1 MTSLTGRFVRTTSL
15 FMFPKEDKK
24 QKHSFGS
31 YFSSGRYLY
40 KHNFLDSIRCIFLS
54 FRYPCFQRCRML
66 LLWRIGFWIGYI
78 ERDMEFIKMESKI
91 RLGSI
96 CWVGVFGR
104 PLHQSFGTIALATRG
119 SIFNRR
125 FIIYLFISAN
135 CAVV

>member
-1 MTSLTGRFVRTTSL
+1 M
-15 FMFPKEDKK
+15 
-24 QKHSFGS
+24 
-31 YFSSGRYLY
+31 
-40 KHNFLDSIRCIFLS
+40 
-54 FRYPCFQRCRML
+54 
-66 LLWRIGFWIGYI
+66 LWRIGFWIGYI

-96 CWVGVFGR
+96 YWVGVLGR
-104 PLHQSFGTIALATRG
+104 PLHQSFGTSALATRG